1 MARKVLISF
10 VGTGPFDE
18 NSKNSIREY
27 KTAKYKF
34 GSKEIE
40 TTFVAS
46 ALTEFLECDTL
57 FLFGTVKS
65 MWEEVYNYYCKKNG
79 LHFDE
84 AYYYDI
90 AEKCGETANSKT
102 KLNKVNFQKIS
113 EVIGNN
119 SKVIPIPYGLNQ
131 EEIEDIFRIFTDTL
145 QENLKDGDQVYLDIT
160 HSFRSLP
167 IYAQTTI
174 TFLTD
179 VLGKDLEFKGIYY
192 GMFEGNTELG
202 YTPIVD
208 LSYMLEIQKFIKG
221 SYAFETTGNV
231 DLLTRLLKERNANAS
246 LKLEEFSKVLSLN
259 FVYDIKSQIAVL
271 RSLSNDEDY
280 QLPEKLIVPVAFKK
294 FLKFFDKAK
303 TLSDYQYLLAEWHF
317 QKSAYALSYLC
328 LIESLISYQLE
339 LNGKSEQEVK
349 SEDNRNKV
357 KGQLRADINAIY
369 GPANQY
375 RKTIAHVTEERQE
388 VFSEGK
394 RQAVGPKDAVINL
407 EKYLKDFKT
416 IRRKNNAH

>member
-10 VGTGPFDE
+10 VGTGPYDE
-18 NSKNSIREY
+18 NSKNPIREY

-34 GSKEIE
+34 DSKEIE

-57 FLFGTVKS
+57 FLFGTMKS
-65 MWEEVYNYYCKKNG
+65 MWEEVYRFYRNKSG
-79 LHFDE
+79 LEIDD
-84 AYYYDI
+84 YYYDI
-90 AEKCGETANSKT
+90 AERCGETANSKT
-102 KLNKVNFQKIS
+102 ELNKVNFQKIS

-119 SKVIPIPYGLNQ
+119 SKVVPIPYGLNQ

-174 TFLTD
+174 SFLTD
-179 VLGKDLEFKGIYY
+179 VLGKDIEFKGIYY
-192 GMFEGNTELG
+192 GMFEGAKELG

-208 LSYMLEIQKFIKG
+208 LSYMLEIQKFTKA
-221 SYAFETTGNV
+221 SYAFETMGNV

-259 FVYDIKSQIAVL
+259 FVYDIKSQLAVL
-271 RSLSNDEDY
+271 KSLSDENDY

-294 FLKFFDKAK
+294 FLKYFDKAK

-349 SEDNRNKV
+349 SEDIRNKV

-388 VFSEGK
+388 IFYDGK
-394 RQAVGPKDAVINL
+394 GQTINPNNAVINL
-407 EKYLKDFKT
+407 EKYLKEFKA
-416 IRRKNNAH
+416 IKRKNNAH

>member
-10 VGTGPFDE
+10 VGTGTMDE
-18 NSKNSIREY
+18 KTKNSIRVY
-27 KTAKYKF
+27 RKAKYKF

-57 FLFGTVKS
+57 FLFGTMKS
-65 MWEEVYNYYCKKNG
+65 MWEEVYQYYCNKNG
-79 LHFDE
+79 LDIDE
-84 AYYYDI
+84 AYYFDI
-90 AEKCGETANSKT
+90 AEKCGEKANSKT
-102 KLNKVNFQKIS
+102 ELSKVDFQRISKI
-113 EVIGNN
+113 IGNN
-119 SKVIPIPYGLNQ
+119 SNVIPIPYGLNQ
-131 EEIEDIFRIFTDTL
+131 EEIKDIFEIFTNTL
-145 QENLKDGDQVYLDIT
+145 QEHLKDGDQVYLDIT

-174 TFLTD
+174 SFLTD

-192 GMFEGNTELG
+192 GMFEGSTELG

-208 LSYMLEIQKFIKG
+208 LSYMLEIQKFTKG
-221 SYAFETTGNV
+221 SYAFETMGNV

-259 FVYDIKSQIAVL
+259 FVYDIKSQLAVL
-271 RSLSNDEDY
+271 RSLSHENDY

-294 FLKFFDKAK
+294 FLKFFDKAQ

-349 SEDNRNKV
+349 KEDERNRV
-357 KGQLRADINAIY
+357 KGQLKYDISAIY

-375 RKTIAHVTEERQE
+375 RKTIAHVTEEREE
-388 VFSEGK
+388 VFSDGK
-394 RQAVGPKDAVINL
+394 GQAVGPKDAVKNL
-407 EKYLKDFKT
+407 EKYLKDFKA

>member
-10 VGTGPFDE
+10 VGTGRFDE
-18 NSKNSIREY
+18 KTKNSIREY
-27 KTAKYKF
+27 SKAKYKF
-34 GSKEIE
+34 GSKTIE
-40 TTFVAS
+40 TSFVAS

-65 MWEEVYNYYCKKNG
+65 MWEEVYLYYCNKNSFD
-79 LHFDE
+79 FDE

-102 KLNKVNFQKIS
+102 ELNKVDFRVISKI
-113 EVIGNN
+113 IGNN

-174 TFLTD
+174 YFLTD

-192 GMFEGNTELG
+192 GMLEATTELG

-208 LSYMLEIQKFIKG
+208 LSYMLEIQKFTKG

-231 DLLTRLLKERNANAS
+231 DLLTRLLKDRNNNVS

-271 RSLSNDEDY
+271 RSLSNDEEY

-294 FLKFFDKAK
+294 FLKFFDRAK

-349 SEDNRNKV
+349 KEDERNRV
-357 KGQLRADINAIY
+357 KGQLKSDISAIY

-375 RKTIAHVTEERQE
+375 RKTIAHVTEEREE
-388 VFSEGK
+388 VFSDGK
-394 RQAVGPKDAVINL
+394 GQVVGPKDAVKNL
-407 EKYLKDFKT
+407 EKYLKDFKA
-416 IRRKNNAH
+416 IRRKTHAH